1 MSEEDNLMSE
11 MDRLQLVAG
20 DRLVFMRVLEKFANE
35 IQGAISSLR
44 MDVSEIQRQQQV
56 RNDALAKSGSIP
68 TESEAPELSDDESA
82 SE

>member
-68 TESEAPELSDDESA
+68 TESEAPELSDDAPA